1 MVLVSILAHSEVRPS
16 ERSTPLYQRALV
28 RISTL
33 LIDQMT
39 IFQKFE
45 VHIINLQK
53 SITLIT
59 VVVKIFF

>member
-1 MVLVSILAHSEVRPS
+1 MVLVSILAHAEVRPS